1 MSQSA
6 LLVLEDGTV
15 LKGHG
20 LGKPHEPVFGEVVFN
35 TSMSGYQEILTDPSY
50 AGQMVVLTHPHVGN
64 YGVTAVDNES
74 DRVQAR
80 ALIVR
85 ELSEIPSNHR
95 SESSLQAWL
104 LEANVP
110 IFWGLDTR
118 SLTRRI
124 RESGAMMGCLVVG
137 ATVEDAPRWLEVLRK
152 QPSYGSH
159 DYVAEVSVKSQRSV
173 RLEQAEHGER
183 VVEGQAEGPHVVVID
198 FGVKHSIL
206 KNLLKR
212 GMQVTLVPNTMSIAQ
227 IATLNPQA
235 VLLSNGPGDPVMLDE
250 RQAFLRELP
259 QHWPT
264 WGICLGHQLLAR
276 AFGGDTY
283 KLRFGHRGPNQP
295 VQYLPT
301 GKVEMTS
308 QNHGYAV
315 SATLPSCLEVTHIN
329 LNDHTVEG
337 FRHQELPVEAVQF
350 HPEAGPGPHDAENFF
365 DRFLVAMSGSRE

>member
-6 LLVLEDGTV
+6 LLVLEDGTI
-15 LKGHG
+15 LEGQG
-20 LGKPHEPVFGEVVFN
+20 LGKANEAVFGEVVFN

-95 SESSLQAWL
+95 SEETLQEWL
-104 LEANVP
+104 GKAGVP

-137 ATVEDAPRWLEVLRK
+137 ASVEDAAHWLEVLRK

-159 DYVAEVSVKSQRSV
+159 DYVAEVSVKSARSV
-173 RLEQAEHGER
+173 RLEHSEHGEH
-183 VVEGQAEGPHVVVID
+183 VVDGEAEGPHVVVVD

-212 GMQVTLVPNTMSIAQ
+212 GMRVTLVPNSASIGD
-227 IATLNPQA
+227 IAALSPQG
-235 VLLSNGPGDPVMLDE
+235 VLLSNGPGDPVLLDD
-250 RQAFLRELP
+250 RQTFLRELP
-259 QHWPT
+259 EHWPT

-315 SATLPSCLEVTHIN
+315 STTLPACLEVTHIN

-337 FRHQELPVEAVQF
+337 FKHHELPVEAVQF

-365 DRFLVAMSGSRE
+365 DRFLIALSASRE